1 MFKSAVDQWK
11 NNNSVLHLHKKIN
24 AKKVY
29 RYLSWWIE
37 DEVRL
42 SHTVVTFEVNHD
54 SQTYYCKSPSGT
66 KADWVNWV
74 RLLISNT
81 IAFLHLS
88 LVY

>member
-1 MFKSAVDQWK
+1 M
-11 NNNSVLHLHKKIN
+11 
-24 AKKVY
+24 
-29 RYLSWWIE
+29 E

-42 SHTVVTFEVNHD
+42 SHAVVTFEVNHD
-54 SQTYYCKSPSGT
+54 SQTYYCKSPSDT

-81 IAFLHLS
+81 IAFLYLS